1 MLRHDLASKKLI
13 ILRLQEIYEKTG
25 KSPKK
30 QDVEDIKRIESIF
43 GSWTEALI
51 EAGFFRRR
59 RITEQQRLNIKG
71 MVEEINILYKAR
83 LKKNIAPPPE
93 LETMVLAL
101 AAVKI
106 MREEANALFTREKLN
121 ALLIDYVGSAPVQV
135 THIYPIMNEIDNRI
149 FRPRKGCY
157 VFYPAVQGGNGSV

>member
-51 EAGFFRRR
+51 EQDFSGD
-59 RITEQQRLNIKG
+59 
-71 MVEEINILYKAR
+71 EE
-83 LKKNIAPPPE
+83 
-93 LETMVLAL
+93 
-101 AAVKI
+101 
-106 MREEANALFTREKLN
+106 
-121 ALLIDYVGSAPVQV
+121 
-135 THIYPIMNEIDNRI
+135 
-149 FRPRKGCY
+149 
-157 VFYPAVQGGNGSV
+157 